1 MHAIDQ
7 YPLGIYEVTQG
18 EYQGAA
24 LFLIDVS
31 EPEDSEFVYL
41 SIYNPDSKDTHEIVL
56 DEWIEMMNED
66 GLKRVADIPDEI
78 KDEFLT
84 GSFGFIDGLK

>member
-1 MHAIDQ
+1 MRAIDK

-18 EYQGAA
+18 EYKGAA

-41 SIYNPDSKDTHEIVL
+41 SIYNPESKDTHEIVL
-56 DEWIEMMNED
+56 DEWIEMVNED
-66 GLKRVADIPDEI
+66 GLKRASDIPDEI

-84 GSFGFIDGLK
+84 GRFGFIDGL